1 MAVPAGREA
10 TEVPVDA
17 EAEAARVVPAGQL
30 ATAVNPVNQ
39 ANPVNPANLADNRR
53 GTG

>member
-1 MAVPAGREA
+1 MAVRGA
-10 TEVPVDA
+10 TEVPADA
-17 EAEAARVVPAGQL
+17 EAEAARVVPAGQV
-30 ATAVNPVNQ
+30 ATAVNPVSL

>member
-1 MAVPAGREA
+1 
-10 TEVPVDA
+10 VPVDA
-17 EAEAARVVPAGQL
+17 EAAAARVVPAGQV
-30 ATAVNPVNQ
+30 ATSVNLVNP